1 MDVKR
6 THKANCCPYILL
18 LLCLLLAEKAFNDVH
33 CSKSKQPRN
42 DYQNFYQNIPIFK
55 AKVSY
60 QLDYCFQSLHIII
73 LVQYEIEYDQ
83 FLGGLVGDCL

>member
-1 MDVKR
+1 MTYTVPNLNSPVTIKI
-6 THKANCCPYILL
+6 T
-18 LLCLLLAEKAFNDVH
+18 
-33 CSKSKQPRN
+33 
-42 DYQNFYQNIPIFK
+42 YQNFYQNIPIFK
-55 AKVSY
+55 AKMSN